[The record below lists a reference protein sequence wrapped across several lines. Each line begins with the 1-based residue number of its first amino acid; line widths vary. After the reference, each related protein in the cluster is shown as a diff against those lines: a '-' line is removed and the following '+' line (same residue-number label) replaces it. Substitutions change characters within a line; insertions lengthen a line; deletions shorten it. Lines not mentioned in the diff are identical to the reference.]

1 MHDTI
6 KPNLFKTAVRA
17 EGHNCIRMEKP
28 GRLAEIMLAHDKG
41 WDAKKIQDLLAKG
54 YNAAVALDR
63 PFPVHTTYFTASV
76 DENGEVK
83 TFGDI
88 YGLDRKVAD
97 AVLGKSVTFTSPEV
111 TSSVAQ
117 PEVAA
122 APEPQAPPQPK
133 KKEAAAET
141 LFDMSR

>member
-28 GRLAEIMLAHDKG
+28 GRLAEVLLAEDKG
-41 WDAKKIQDLLAKG
+41 WNANKIQDLLAKG
-54 YNAAVALDR
+54 YNASVAIER
-63 PFPVHTTYFTASV
+63 PFPVHTTYFTATV

-83 TFGDI
+83 TFGDV
-88 YGLDRKVAD
+88 YGLDTKVAN
-97 AVLGKSVTFTSPEV
+97 AVLGKSVTFAPTEA
-111 TSSVAQ
+111 TSSASQ
-117 PEVAA
+117 PAVAA
-122 APEPQAPPQPK
+122 APQATPQPQPK